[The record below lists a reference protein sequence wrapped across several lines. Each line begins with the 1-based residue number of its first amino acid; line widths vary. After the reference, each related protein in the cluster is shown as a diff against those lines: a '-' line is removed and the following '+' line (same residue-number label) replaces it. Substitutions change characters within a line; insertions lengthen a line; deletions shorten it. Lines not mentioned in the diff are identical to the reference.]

1 MKNRIA
7 LLVAL
12 AGAVAVTLGA
22 VGAAVASRAVSS
34 PQQATVLPQKITVF
48 MYDFRFKLSVA
59 RAKPGKTTFTVIN
72 RGHSIHDF
80 DLVKVHKTP
89 FLAPGKRNTF
99 TVTLKKG
106 TWNYVCT
113 VPRHSE
119 LGMHGKLVVK
129 LT

>member
-7 LLVAL
+7 LLVTV
-12 AGAVAVTLGA
+12 AVAAAVTLSA
-22 VGAAVASRAVSS
+22 VGAAIASRAASG
-34 PQQATVLPQKITVF
+34 PQNATVLPHKITVY

-59 RAKPGKTTFTVIN
+59 KAKTGKTTFTVIN

-89 FLAPGKRNTF
+89 FLAPGKKNVF

-119 LGMHGKLVVK
+119 LGMHGKLVV
-129 LT
+129 TT